1 MGQSR
6 PLFVYFRPFL
16 ITTSKIQIERSLDGV
31 LGIWTHGCRMVSADE
46 PRSYGGRPMKTIV
59 ISAFKYITYEWSL
72 FLFCIAGT
80 GSCTWSIATRGSR
93 RGLKSCSAQARS
105 TTLSSRQRRGSTTRR
120 WSSSRMRAAW
130 PTNQFTLSILTF
142 RWAIVG

>member
-72 FLFCIAGT
+72 FLFALQERDPAHDRSQQEDQEEASKAAARKQEVRRYLHG
-80 GSCTWSIATRGSR
+80 RGEGLRPDVGVLPEWGR
-93 RGLKSCSAQARS
+93 RDQP
-105 TTLSSRQRRGSTTRR
+105 TSSRYQYWHSGE
-120 WSSSRMRAAW
+120 
-130 PTNQFTLSILTF
+130 Q
-142 RWAIVG
+142 